1 MSLRPPP
8 RPVNMTL
15 NLAPLV
21 DVMMCLIV
29 FFLLASKMVAAELNP
44 VNLAWAVASRPVEP
58 GDLGDRVT
66 ITVRHGASD
75 DLAEYVVTEW
85 DGQAIVER
93 KLSPGEIE
101 TLLTTRSAAAKHRE
115 RELRCVVRADRM
127 IRYQHVETVLRS
139 CGKAKVRNVVFSVN
153 EGAPPES

>member
-1 MSLRPPP
+1 
-8 RPVNMTL
+8 MTL

-44 VNLAWAVASRPVEP
+44 VNLAWAMASRPVEP

-66 ITVRHGASD
+66 VTVRRGLGD
-75 DLAEYVVTEW
+75 ETAEYVVAEW
-85 DGQAIVER
+85 DGTQIVER
-93 KLSPGEIE
+93 SLSSAEIE
-101 TLLTTRSAAAKHRE
+101 RLLVARANSARERS

-127 IRYQHVETVLRS
+127 IRYRHVEGVLRS
-139 CGKAKVRNVVFSVN
+139 CGLAKIRNVVFSVN

>member
-1 MSLRPPP
+1 
-8 RPVNMTL
+8 MTL

-66 ITVRHGASD
+66 VTVRRGLAEET
-75 DLAEYVVTEW
+75 AEYVVAEW
-85 DGQAIVER
+85 DGTQIVER
-93 KLSPGEIE
+93 SLSPAEIE
-101 TLLTTRSAAAKHRE
+101 KLLVARAGAARDRG

-127 IRYQHVETVLRS
+127 IRYRHVESVLRA
-139 CGKAKVRNVVFSVN
+139 CGLAKIRNVVFSVN
-153 EGAPPES
+153 EGAPPEG